1 MSLKKTILV
10 LCCLALLAGCRGAPQ
25 QPTTTEPPDVQAG
38 ASPTPTLLA
47 PVVRTTR
54 IPEPGPTAWAFLE
67 AWEQGDYAA
76 MYALLDEAS
85 RAGVSEEAFTEQVE
99 GLGRQALVTR
109 LEFEPDSEELPPGAT
124 RVGYRT
130 RLHTSQMGV
139 IEDENWM
146 ELVFEGGAWRVRWEP
161 GLFLSHLRGG
171 NSLRLSWEGLK
182 GQRGGIY
189 ARDGAPLAGPAQV
202 AAVGLWLG
210 YLDESQLGGL
220 YRTLGLLFGRRAES
234 IQAQVEAAVELGD
247 DYLAV
252 GEITL
257 EKLERLAPRLAE
269 YAGVQVSPYSGRYY
283 YDSLAPHL
291 TGYVGSIHS
300 ETLEDFLLEGYSGD
314 ELTGQYGLEAW
325 GERILDG
332 QRAGSLSV
340 VDGQGQVVVELAR
353 VEGAAPQEIH
363 TTLDTDLQAAAQ
375 AALEGFRGAAVVL
388 ERDTGRVLALVST
401 PGFDP
406 NAFAPANFN
415 AFDLLSTT
423 LSNPAQPLYN
433 RAAEGQYPLGSVFKI
448 ITMAAA
454 LEQGGYTPG
463 SEYQC
468 NYTFDELP
476 GLTLYDWTW
485 EHFQQDEETQPSG
498 LLTLSGGL
506 IRSCNP
512 YFWHIGLDLFRRG
525 LDKAISDMA
534 RAFGLGSS
542 TGLEELADKPG
553 VIPDPGSEVD
563 AVNLA
568 IGQGNMQVTPLQ
580 VARFVAAVGNGG
592 TLYRPQ
598 VIENIA
604 TPEGEVSFRFEPQAQ
619 GELPL
624 QPENLQAIQE
634 AMRGVVASRQPRGT
648 AFHIFNG
655 LQIPVAGKTG
665 TATAG
670 AGVLPHAWFAGYT
683 DANDREKPDIAIA
696 VIVENVGEG
705 SDYAAPIF
713 RRLVEVYFLGQPGR
727 QLPWERPGGS
737 SGSGET
743 PPESGPPPMINRDP

>member
-1 MSLKKTILV
+1 MSLNKLILA
-10 LCCLALLAGCRGAPQ
+10 LCCLALLAGCRGAPAPAVTQ
-25 QPTTTEPPDVQAG
+25 VSPEEAL
-38 ASPTPTLLA
+38 ASPEPTLHDPA
-47 PVVRTTR
+47 VRTTR
-54 IPEPGPTAWAFLE
+54 LPEPGPAAAAFLE
-67 AWEQGDYAA
+67 AWEKADYEA
-76 MYALLDEAS
+76 MYARLDAAS
-85 RAGVSEEAFTEQVE
+85 RAQLSAEAFAEQAS
-99 GLGRQALVTR
+99 GLTRQALITA
-109 LEFEPDSEELPPGAT
+109 LEFELDPQEAPGGSR
-124 RVGYRT
+124 RVAYRT
-130 RLHTSQMGV
+130 VLHTAQMGE

-146 ELVFEGGAWRVRWEP
+146 ELVLEEGAWRVRWEP
-161 GLFLSHLRGG
+161 GLLLSHLRGG
-171 NSLRLSWEGLK
+171 NSLRLAWDGLD
-182 GQRGGIY
+182 GARGAIY
-189 ARDGAPLAGPAQV
+189 ARDGEPLAAPAQA

-210 YLDESQLGGL
+210 ALDQSQSGGL
-220 YRTLGLLFGRRAES
+220 YRTLGLLFGKRAES
-234 IQAQVEAAVELGD
+234 IQARVEAALEVGD

-252 GEITL
+252 GETTL
-257 EKLERLAPRLAE
+257 EKLDRLAPGLSG
-269 YAGVQVSPYSGRYY
+269 YSGVQISPYSGRFYH
-283 YDSLAPHL
+283 DSLAPHL

-300 ETLEDFLLEGYSGD
+300 ESLERYLLEGYSQD

-332 QRAGSLSV
+332 QRAGRLSV
-340 VDGQGQVVVELAR
+340 VDPQGQTVVELAR

-363 TTLDTDLQAAAQ
+363 TTIDRELQAAAQ
-375 AALEGFRGAAVVL
+375 SALEGFRGAAVVL

-415 AFDLLSTT
+415 AYDLLNGI
-423 LSNPAQPLYN
+423 LSDPAQPLYN

-454 LEQGGYTPG
+454 LELGGYTPA

-485 EHFQQDEETQPSG
+485 EHFQEDEETQPSG

-506 IRSCNP
+506 VRSCNP

-525 LDKAISDMA
+525 LDRAVSDMA
-534 RAFGLGSS
+534 RSFGLGTS

-553 VIPDPGSEVD
+553 TIPDPGSEVD

-580 VARFVAAVGNGG
+580 VARFAAAVGNGG
-592 TLYRPQ
+592 ALYRPQ
-598 VIENIA
+598 VIERIA
-604 TPEGEVSFRFEPQAQ
+604 APGGETSFQFEPQAQ

-624 QPENLQAIQE
+624 QPEALQAVQE
-634 AMRGVVASRQPRGT
+634 AMRGVVAGREPRGT

-670 AGVLPHAWFAGYT
+670 AVLPHAWFAGYT
-683 DANDREKPDIAIA
+683 FAGDPERPDIAIA
-696 VIVENVGEG
+696 VILENVGEG
-705 SDYAAPIF
+705 SDFAAPVF
-713 RRLVEVYFLGQPGR
+713 RRLVEVYFLGQPGKL
-727 QLPWERPGGS
+727 LPWERTGSGG
-737 SGSGET
+737 GSGEA
-743 PPESGPPPMINRDP
+743 PPGGGAPPMIDRDP